1 MRNRHALFGA
11 IISLTTVLSVSACA
25 PAPTALPAHRDVRA
39 VSSTTVPSPES
50 IPSATVTP
58 AQATPSPSPA
68 PTPTPSSTP
77 TPAATLPPSSPTPSP
92 TPTPQPALYSAGD
105 EGEKVR
111 ELQHRLLQ
119 LHWFEG
125 KITGLY
131 GPTTQASVEGFQA
144 KRQLPVTGAVD
155 ATTWKRLVEMTK
167 APTHDEMYNVLK
179 PGPALMKSG
188 DKGDEVRKLQSRMRQ
203 IGWYGPTVDGIYGP
217 ATAEGI
223 RGFQQKRD
231 IPVTGEVDQ
240 RTLDRLRAMTHE
252 PTPDEL
258 ANKIPKKT
266 NASAGSM
273 KLDPR
278 CLSGRAICIS
288 KQARQLAWVVDGKVT
303 LTMDVRFG
311 AKRTP
316 TREGTFRVEF
326 KSRHHV
332 SRLYNSKMPYAMF
345 FSGGQAI
352 HYSRDFR
359 ARGYNGA
366 SHGCVNVRDKDAVAK
381 LFEIAKV
388 GDKVIVY

>member
-1 MRNRHALFGA
+1 MRNRHALFGV
-11 IISLTTVLSVSACA
+11 ITTLATVFSVSACA
-25 PAPTALPAHRDVRA
+25 PAPSAIPAPRDARVA
-39 VSSTTVPSPES
+39 SSTTTPATQSF
-50 IPSATVTP
+50 PSATVTP
-58 AQATPSPSPA
+58 TPTTVSIK
-68 PTPTPSSTP
+68 PTPTPTE
-77 TPAATLPPSSPTPSP
+77 APSSPSAMPSP
-92 TPTPQPALYSAGD
+92 TPTIEPSLYHAGD
-105 EGEKVR
+105 EGEEIR

-125 KITGLY
+125 EITGSY
-131 GPTTQASVEGFQA
+131 GPTTQAAVEGFQA
-144 KRQLPVTGAVD
+144 KRQLPVTGTVD

-167 APTHDEMYNVLK
+167 TPTHDEKHNVVQ
-179 PGPALMKSG
+179 PGPALMKPG
-188 DKGDEVRKLQSRMRQ
+188 DKGDEVRELQSRLRQ
-203 IGWYGPTVDGIYGP
+203 IGWYGPTVDGVYGK
-217 ATAEGI
+217 ATVEGV

-240 RTLDRLRAMTHE
+240 RTLDRLRAMTHK

-266 NASAGSM
+266 EATTGGM

-288 KQARQLAWVVDGKVT
+288 KQARQLAWVVDGKVS

-311 AKRTP
+311 SKRTP
-316 TREGTFRVEF
+316 TREGAFRVEF

-332 SRLYNSKMPYAMF
+332 SKLYNSKMPYAMF
-345 FSGGQAI
+345 FSGGQAV
-352 HYSRDFR
+352 HYSSDFR

-366 SHGCVNVRDKDAVAK
+366 SHGCVNVRDEGAVAA
-381 LFEIAKV
+381 LFAAVNV